1 MAILDHHFVA
11 ILISLCLLFFIFPSN
26 NSPPKTM
33 KNVFDFICKALF
45 VPEIFQFL
53 YFYLSLFFSL
63 LAMALKDG

>member
-11 ILISLCLLFFIFPSN
+11 ILSLCLQFFIFPSN
-26 NSPPKTM
+26 DSPPKTM

-53 YFYLSLFFSL
+53 YFHLPLFFSL
-63 LAMALKDG
+63 LAIVLKDG